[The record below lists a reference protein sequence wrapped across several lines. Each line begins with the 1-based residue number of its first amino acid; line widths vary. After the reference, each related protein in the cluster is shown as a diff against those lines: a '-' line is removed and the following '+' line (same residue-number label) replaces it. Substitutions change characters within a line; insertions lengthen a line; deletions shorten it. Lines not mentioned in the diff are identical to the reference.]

1 MESILPSPGTT
12 SPRFTFKMPL
22 GPSRAAIPF
31 VTSRTVHPSIVVGL
45 VSGTGVRLVPLSVS
59 FPLTRIELV
68 FRCEPDECPIID
80 EPAEADAPCDS
91 FGRLLVDEE
100 RCSEPA
106 SALAST
112 KASRTPLPSGS
123 IGSRFVPT
131 FHGVNAYPLAR
142 ARRSGAVTLWEKVN
156 SLTPGIG
163 DMLLV
168 QIAEARQIGMADFL
182 DLHANRVL

>member
-68 FRCEPDECPIID
+68 FRCEPDECPIIG
-80 EPAEADAPCDS
+80 EPAKADAPCDS

-123 IGSRFVPT
+123 IGSPLESGIVADDAIWTAELDGRWLGLSELLTIHARPNNAITPT
-131 FHGVNAYPLAR
+131 TISPAR
-142 ARRSGAVTLWEKVN
+142 ISKL
-156 SLTPGIG
+156 S
-163 DMLLV
+163 
-168 QIAEARQIGMADFL
+168 
-182 DLHANRVL
+182 